1 MKRVALGIMWWHFR
15 YAQYYSDLCI
25 IYIIS
30 GKEIHVCWPIDIN
43 RYCTLWIQFF
53 ILAPAL
59 YKYISGCSLGDI
71 DIANDEVANEG
82 IRALLEKVHWY

>member
-1 MKRVALGIMWWHFR
+1 MYVGQLISTGIVHCGSSF
-15 YAQYYSDLCI
+15 S
-25 IYIIS
+25 
-30 GKEIHVCWPIDIN
+30 
-43 RYCTLWIQFF
+43 FF
-53 ILAPAL
+53 APAL